1 MGKSNI
7 AVKTWLKNKKRFA
20 DLYNGVVFRGEQ
32 VILPEELEE
41 VDSESSIIMR
51 DSLQKEKGIQR
62 YRDIVMRW
70 KKGVDLAILACEN
83 QNKIHYAMP
92 VRTMVYDGLSY
103 TEQIRQLWKNNQ
115 NSEKVTEEEFLST
128 ICYIWCI
135 NLE

>member
-70 KKGVDLAILACEN
+70 KS
-83 QNKIHYAMP
+83 P
-92 VRTMVYDGLSY
+92 WT
-103 TEQIRQLWKNNQ
+103 T
-115 NSEKVTEEEFLST
+115 
-128 ICYIWCI
+128 
-135 NLE
+135 